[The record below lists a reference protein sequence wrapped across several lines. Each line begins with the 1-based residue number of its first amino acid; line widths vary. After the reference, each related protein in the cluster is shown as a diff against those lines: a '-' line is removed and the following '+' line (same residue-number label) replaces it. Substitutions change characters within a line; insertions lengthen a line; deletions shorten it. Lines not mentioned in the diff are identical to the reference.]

1 MMFAFVH
8 DRKDQMAAGR
18 GSLVLALAG
27 ERGDQEAVI
36 PGCAMSLRSSLNA
49 KILK

>member
-8 DRKDQMAAGR
+8 DRKGQMAAGQASV
-18 GSLVLALAG
+18 GFALVD

-36 PGCAMSLRSSLNA
+36 PGGVSGLRSP
-49 KILK
+49 